1 MSPDPTDSNKAI
13 QPRKFC
19 SLSKNWQKLVRKRVC
34 VCWKIVNRDVWDL
47 AIVLVRCGSN
57 SNKLRAWMRWSG
69 WFPILITS
77 SSLKTSTFSIPFF
90 KVWAIRNQ
98 CLGELLFPPKFFGKQ
113 GEIKTASVRSWP
125 GLFFTDN
132 YNSQDSR
139 RREGA
144 ILFLYHFHPLTRN
157 FVCKMTTRILIEWHV
172 INRLLHDS
180 I

>member
-69 WFPILITS
+69 WFPILITT

-98 CLGELLFPPKFFGKQ
+98 WLGELLFPPKLLRSRDRSKQRQSVVGQGFFSR
-113 GEIKTASVRSWP
+113 IITIHKTAGEGRGLSYSSTTSTRSPATLYVRW
-125 GLFFTDN
+125 L
-132 YNSQDSR
+132 
-139 RREGA
+139 
-144 ILFLYHFHPLTRN
+144 
-157 FVCKMTTRILIEWHV
+157 HV
-172 INRLLHDS
+172 F
-180 I
+180 